1 MSDFSSDRQ
10 LNPPFY
16 LSWPVIIIS
25 FIFWP
30 VGLVLLFAR
39 LGRDRHAG
47 ITTGGVL
54 KVAGVIV
61 LLICLVGGYAIFDN
75 DMTNFGDLTDDGYAS
90 LAVMGAFAVLGIILW
105 RYGRTLQYRG
115 RMVREYLGLIV
126 NRRFS
131 NLDEIARIVGKSRTQ
146 TEREI
151 DFLIEK
157 GYLPGALVDRGAG
170 QVVVPS
176 VLRHMEA
183 ESRWKSYQEGESPVS
198 WEDVPAGPQGPQG
211 PQVVTCRSCGAQGMV
226 FPGRPAVCEY
236 CGSALKVSGGG
247 Q

>member
-54 KVAGVIV
+54 KVVGV
-61 LLICLVGGYAIFDN
+61 LLFLVCLLGGYGIYEN
-75 DMTNFGDLTDDGYAS
+75 EMTSFGDLTDDGYAS
-90 LAVMGAFAVLGIILW
+90 LAVAGAFGVLGIILW

-146 TEREI
+146 TEKEI

-170 QVVVPS
+170 QVIVPS

-183 ESRWKSYQEGESPVS
+183 ESRWKSSQEGENPAPR
-198 WEDVPAGPQGPQG
+198 ENAPAGPQ
-211 PQVVTCRSCGAQGMV
+211 VVACRSCGAQGMI

-236 CGSALKVSGGG
+236 CGSALKVSGGR